1 LASIST
7 GGFSLVAAAKRK
19 KGKESRRMRKKV
31 LFLVYFV
38 ILCSLPVPAPTKDS
52 STDPAQQGV
61 KETIIF
67 IPAPEMKSVLGI
79 EGEGIFVTYG
89 EYKRLY
95 EKAKEE
101 YLKRQ
106 PGEFAP
112 PDTEGPV
119 IVQANYSGSVT
130 GEVLQFEARFNIVQN
145 KRGPSL
151 LDFPLKGVGYRNAK
165 LNGKNAQIYGKEGDP
180 RIVIPS
186 EGSHDLVVEFLV
198 PVAFAEKKG
207 SVSFEIPPAMLGHI
221 KITSDLCYEIK
232 LKGLLFTSRR
242 QVGNKV
248 EFFGFMGSKNA
259 ISLEI
264 NNRRSFGERRVK
276 ISSRETHHVFVER
289 DIIHR
294 EAEFSLTVRD
304 GEAKG
309 VDIEIGK
316 NDYVYN
322 LSGSGISGW
331 TREDQGRK
339 DVLHVTF
346 HVPISD
352 ETQFS
357 LKTYTYVDPND
368 GSFHVKDTL
377 IKGLF
382 ERRGSLFVFYANN
395 TRITTEDVH
404 FLKPLEKGP
413 ILKEPWGQYILHRG
427 YGLFNLPYTIAYS
440 FRDVPS
446 RIRCNQWTHVSLERS
461 KIHLHSENMLQGLAP
476 GTTRFM
482 FSFPDDY
489 VVRDVTVLI
498 NGKKV
503 REFHHHDKGKNLLAI
518 EITHPVSSK
527 DEVSFILKSEHFLE
541 EDLLKKG
548 SFEIALP
555 VVSYTDTQSMRG
567 TLHLSIDDIFFLED
581 MTMKGY
587 TPSEEM
593 IDHRPSESKGKK
605 RLMYDF
611 RTLSPQGTVTL
622 SCRKSEQTSNTVSY
636 IAVDQDLLQA
646 SAYIRYGIS
655 SGSRDSFYFAVPRW
669 ENGKIN
675 ITGADIKEKKKIS
688 FAKLTE
694 ATHTRSLPDLKD
706 HDIWN
711 VVLQKEVT
719 GTYLLAIDYQKKI
732 EDYGSFSDVPLVMP
746 AGVRNDTGYIVLEA
760 SRDTEIKTE
769 KAGLNEV
776 ETYEIPTWPS
786 YKPSNRII
794 ESLRYFVRPF
804 TFRIAVLRRD
814 ESPVLAAI
822 AEKEDLSYTLG
833 KGSDIFF
840 QFDYTIRSTNL
851 QFLEIRFPERH
862 VLWSATLQGK
872 GIKPR
877 KGDDNTLL
885 FPLASRDDRINL
897 RLTGYV
903 PGRAKWNIWK
913 SFDFHSPG
921 LTIPCMESQIRV
933 FFPKDYSL
941 LKTAGNFEKLPEP
954 DDQKP
959 LVFSF
964 FHRLFSS
971 FYKDM
976 RSFSVFPPLAKRK
989 AARVAGREEPEEEHA
1004 FEGTEEGA
1012 VTERKR
1018 GRYDASKMRDLDLLG
1033 PSLQTAPE
1041 SVAMPSPKYSK
1052 KKGILAMNI
1061 RIPKQGALL
1070 PASKLWGESR
1080 LRVTFL
1086 SSEWKKL
1093 LSIFTVLLF
1102 FALGSYLTG
1111 KGIMSPSGFLVTT
1124 LVLFTFLPLIFLRPL
1139 VFLFNGA
1146 VLGALLFTV
1155 MVCVRGIW
1163 KKSGGRSRLGLIL
1176 VFMLL
1181 PCLFFTSHNVRAGSG
1196 GSFPDIEIY
1205 VPYGEKVP
1213 FEMEDSQKVFIPTE
1227 DYFLLEFLAKPP
1239 YKPKDVFEYENEY
1252 TITGFT
1258 AKGTL
1263 EGDMVRFMASLDVF
1277 VNHEKWALIDL
1288 PFSNVFIEEL
1298 KLDGRE
1304 IPVRIKA
1311 QVTENAQPCGPKK
1324 DIYEIPVLGFGHHSI
1339 DICLYVEIEA
1349 TPGKKTMAFGFP
1361 ESLCTDFSLAIK
1373 DADLLLEFEEP
1384 EDGFYIETTGKGLI
1398 ARASLSQKSSVKISW
1413 FPKKFIKKTE
1423 RPLIYA
1429 DCHVDMFMD
1438 YEEVLVSQKSTIR
1451 VEKSSLASL
1460 VFRKHPQLVIM
1471 DVFSD
1476 KVKNWRTGNKNG
1488 ETALEVVFKGE
1499 ITETVDVLIKA
1510 KMRVIPGKPVP
1521 VVFLEPVDAERIRG
1535 NLDLYGPEDYKI
1547 LVENIEGLKIS
1558 GTGKEHRGGF
1568 RGFVLQK
1575 RYSFTGPAFRADIL
1589 SQPRDRKVYADIL
1602 GQYIFSEGLLT
1613 VHFTVGLDVK
1623 ENFLTS
1629 IRLRIPEGYRIGA
1642 VDAERISDHHLR
1654 KNNILVLPFQH
1665 AVRGKYRFSLV
1676 LEKELPGFDAP
1687 TMEGIE
1693 LLDIQVIKGQC
1704 LVLFP
1709 RGFDVREA
1717 KISHIRPINIKTLS
1731 SQLGQVDET
1740 RFGAKYAYRFKE
1752 EPFEA
1757 KYEVSREKPSLD
1769 VVKVYHARVED
1780 NLVNV
1785 KVLSLFTIKNAPVD
1799 HFDILAPVQV
1809 RDSIKIGGER
1819 IKTILKKR
1827 AEDGKSVRITV
1838 QTVSGI
1844 ERSYLMEVSFN
1855 QYIGK
1860 DRVFELP
1867 HILFPGAHSR
1877 TEFVSVET
1885 ATVYHIETRAPEAL
1899 QEVERETIP
1908 ALPAGIN
1915 LNNVLWA
1922 YRVAGSRDWNYRL
1935 ELKRLEREK
1944 LIKATILRED
1954 IKTLIIPQGYA
1965 LHEINFT
1972 ANNRVL
1978 QFLPLDFPFDAE
1990 LWSLKVAGE
1999 PVGASIAEPQ
2009 DDGKTK
2015 RLLVPL
2021 IKSSTGDRNFDIKL
2035 VYMTPVPK
2043 FGLWGKI
2050 SLGMVETGDIPVE
2063 KTTWTLLLPKSYTY
2077 PKFKNNME
2085 EIDITVIE
2093 AEKTLGLAKE
2103 YEYWTNM
2110 ARTAKGSLREKAV
2123 SNRRK
2128 VMTDYLRQQAL
2139 TQQMQTDLD
2148 YRIKGE
2154 QQGDKQ
2160 ALLRNAQSQNTM
2172 VLNEARDIIESNK
2185 PVSAAIEQP
2194 EEQAEKRVIS
2204 GRRNIRGWQF
2214 KTRDFAGQDEV
2225 RESITS
2231 FFRSEDEKGE
2241 LRKKQEMK
2249 REMVPQEKIIPFSKE
2264 ELRDEFKPGRPYL
2277 QKEIVELQPLPAKKS
2292 ILLKGLRSMDISL
2305 PEQGTRLS
2313 FKKLGGNPTMT
2324 LKYRKKGILPRLFSL
2339 VVLLAVTAGTVRI
2352 RKWRFPAE
2360 KITEFFKGKSIS
2372 DSYELFMRSRPVKI
2386 IPTLMM
2392 ISAFLLGFPWFI
2404 MGLGLNTVL
2413 LLRYLSMKRYEKTGY
2428 VPPYNYR
2435 ILLKYFFSYII
2446 LASCLLFIITS
2457 FHPVF
2462 FISLAASTFFNCIY
2476 VVVYAV
2482 LYFFT
2487 KRSIMEK
2494 AEENKGSHIPS

>member
-1 LASIST
+1 
-7 GGFSLVAAAKRK
+7 
-19 KGKESRRMRKKV
+19 MRKKI
-31 LFLVYFV
+31 LFLVYLA
-38 ILCSLPVPAPTKDS
+38 ILCSLPVPAPTKDI
-52 STDPAQQGV
+52 STGPAQGRV

-67 IPAPEMKSVLGI
+67 IPAPEMKSILGI
-79 EGEGIFVTYG
+79 ETEGIFVTYG

-101 YLKRQ
+101 YLKKK

-130 GEVLQFEARFNIVQN
+130 GEVLQFEARFKIVQT
-145 KRGPSL
+145 KKGPSL
-151 LDFPLKGVGYRNAK
+151 LDFPLKGVGYQNAK
-165 LNGKNAQIYGKEGDP
+165 LNGKNVQLYGKDGDP
-180 RIVIPS
+180 RIVIPR
-186 EGSHDLVVEFLV
+186 EGSHDLAVEFLV

-221 KITSDLCYEIK
+221 KITSDLFYEIK

-242 QVGNKV
+242 RVRDKV
-248 EFFGFMGSKNA
+248 EFFGFIGSKNA

-264 NNRRSFGERRVK
+264 NNRRSFGEKGVK
-276 ISSRETHHVFVER
+276 ISSSETHHVFVER

-316 NDYVYN
+316 NDLVYN

-331 TREDQGRK
+331 TREDQGGK

-357 LKTYTYVDPND
+357 LKTYTYIDAGD
-368 GSFHVKDTL
+368 GSFHLKDTL

-404 FLKPLEKGP
+404 FLKPLEKP
-413 ILKEPWGQYILHRG
+413 AIHAESSGQYILHRG

-446 RIRCNQWTHVSLERS
+446 RTRCNQFNHVSLERS
-461 KIHLHSENMLQGLAP
+461 KIHFHSENMLQGLAQ
-476 GTTRFM
+476 GTTQFM
-482 FSFPDDY
+482 FSFPGDY
-489 VVRDVTVLI
+489 LVRDVTVLI

-503 REFHHHDKGKNLLAI
+503 REFHDHDRGKNLLTI

-527 DEVSFILKSEHFLE
+527 DEVSFIVKSEHLLDE
-541 EDLLKKG
+541 GLLKKG
-548 SFEIALP
+548 SFKIALP
-555 VVSYTDTQSMRG
+555 VVSYTDTQRMIG

-593 IDHRPSESKGKK
+593 IDPTPSKSRGGK
-605 RLMYDF
+605 RLVYNF
-611 RTLSPQGTVTL
+611 RTRSPEGTVTL
-622 SCRKSEQTSNTVSY
+622 SYRKSEQTSNTVSY

-646 SAYIRYGIS
+646 SAYIRYEIS

-669 ENGKIN
+669 ENSKIN
-675 ITGADIKEKKKIS
+675 ISGADIKEKKKIS
-688 FAKLTE
+688 FAQLTE
-694 ATHTRSLPDLKD
+694 AMHTLSLTDLKD

-711 VVLQKEVT
+711 VVLQREVT

-732 EDYGSFSDVPLVMP
+732 KDCRSFSDVPLVMP

-760 SRDTEIKTE
+760 SRDTQIKTE

-776 ETYEIPTWPS
+776 ETYEIPKWPS

-804 TFRIAVLRRD
+804 TFRIAVFRRD

-822 AEKEDLSYTLG
+822 AETEDLSYTLG

-840 QFDYTIRSTNL
+840 EFDYTIRNTNL

-877 KGDDNTLL
+877 KGNDNALL
-885 FPLASRDDRINL
+885 FPLASRDDRIDL

-903 PGRAKWNIWK
+903 PGKAKWNIWK

-933 FFPKDYSL
+933 FFPKDYSV
-941 LKTAGNFEKLPEP
+941 LKTAGNFEKSPEL

-964 FHRLFSS
+964 FQRLFSS
-971 FYKDM
+971 FYKNM

-989 AARVAGREEPEEEHA
+989 PARVVGPEPEEEPA
-1004 FEGTEEGA
+1004 FEGMEEGA
-1012 VTERKR
+1012 AIKKKR
-1018 GRYDASKMRDLDLLG
+1018 RRYDAPKVQDLDVFG
-1033 PSLQTAPE
+1033 RSLQTAPE
-1041 SVAMPSPKYSK
+1041 SVAKPSPKYSK

-1080 LRVTFL
+1080 LKVTFL

-1102 FALGSYLTG
+1102 FALGPYLTG

-1139 VFLFNGA
+1139 VFIFNGA
-1146 VLGALLFTV
+1146 VLGALLFTI
-1155 MVCVRGIW
+1155 MVCIRGVW
-1163 KKSGGRSRLGLIL
+1163 KKSGGRSRVGLIL

-1181 PCLFFTSHNVRAGSG
+1181 PCLFFTSHNALAESG

-1213 FEMEDSQKVFIPTE
+1213 FEMDDSHEVFVPTE
-1227 DYFLLEFLAKPP
+1227 DYFLLKFLAKPP
-1239 YKPKDVFEYENEY
+1239 YKPEDVFEYENEY
-1252 TITGFT
+1252 AITGFT
-1258 AKGTL
+1258 AQGTL
-1263 EGDMVRFMASLDVF
+1263 EGDMVRFTASLDVF

-1298 KLDGRE
+1298 KLDGKE

-1311 QVTENAQPCGPKK
+1311 DTTGNAQSFGPKK
-1324 DIYEIPVLGFGHHSI
+1324 DIYKIPVLGFGHHSI
-1339 DICLYVEIEA
+1339 EILLYVEIEA

-1373 DADLLLEFEEP
+1373 DGDLLLEFEEP

-1398 ARASLSQKSSVKISW
+1398 ARASLSQKSFVKISW

-1438 YEEVLVSQKSTIR
+1438 YEAVLVSQESKIR

-1460 VFRKHPQLVIM
+1460 VFRKHPELVIM

-1476 KVKNWRTGNKNG
+1476 RVKNWRTGNKNG
-1488 ETALEVVFKGE
+1488 ETALEVVFKSE
-1499 ITETVDVLIKA
+1499 ITETVDLLIKA
-1510 KMRVIPGKPVP
+1510 KMKVIPGKPVP
-1521 VVFLEPVDAERIRG
+1521 VVFLEPVNAERVRG
-1535 NLDLYGPEDYKI
+1535 NLDLYGSEDYKI
-1547 LVENIEGLKIS
+1547 HVENIEGLKIS
-1558 GTGKEHRGGF
+1558 DTGKKHRGAL
-1568 RGFVLQK
+1568 RGFELQK
-1575 RYSFTGPAFRADIL
+1575 RYSFTGSAFRGDIL
-1589 SQPRDRKVYADIL
+1589 SLPRDRRVYADIF
-1602 GQYIFSEGLLT
+1602 GQYIFSEDLLT
-1613 VHFTVGLDVK
+1613 ASFTVGLDVK
-1623 ENFLTS
+1623 ESFLTS
-1629 IRLRIPEGYRIGA
+1629 IRVRIPEGYRIGA
-1642 VDAERISDHHLR
+1642 VDAEEISDHHFQ
-1654 KNNILVLPFQH
+1654 KNNILVLPFRH
-1665 AVRGKYRFSLV
+1665 AVRGKYRFTLV
-1676 LEKELPGFDAP
+1676 LEQELPGFDAP
-1687 TMEGIE
+1687 AMEGIE
-1693 LLDIQVIKGQC
+1693 ILDIQGIKGQC

-1717 KISHIRPINIKTLS
+1717 KISHIRPINIKALS
-1731 SQLGQVDET
+1731 SQLGRVDET

-1785 KVLSLFTIKNAPVD
+1785 KVLSLFTIKNGPVD

-1809 RDSIKIGGER
+1809 RDSIKVDGEG
-1819 IKTILKKR
+1819 IKTILKKIE
-1827 AEDGKSVRITV
+1827 EDGKNVRITV

-1855 QYIGK
+1855 QYLGK

-1867 HILFPGAHSR
+1867 HIVFPGAQGR

-1915 LNNVLWA
+1915 LNHVLWA
-1922 YRVAGSRDWNYRL
+1922 YRVGGSRDWNYRL

-1954 IKTLIIPQGYA
+1954 IKTLIIPQGFA

-1978 QFLPLDFPFDAE
+1978 QFLPLVFPFDAE

-1999 PVGASIAEPQ
+1999 PVGASTAEPQ
-2009 DDGKTK
+2009 DEGTRK

-2063 KTTWTLLLPKSYTY
+2063 KTTWTLFLPKSYTY
-2077 PKFKNNME
+2077 PKFKTNME

-2128 VMTDYLRQQAL
+2128 VMTDYVRQQAL
-2139 TQQMQTDLD
+2139 TQQMQSDLVS
-2148 YRIKGE
+2148 RIKRE

-2160 ALLRNAQSQNTM
+2160 ALLENAQSQSAT
-2172 VLNEARDIIESNK
+2172 VLNEAGSIIESNK
-2185 PVSAAIEQP
+2185 PVSAEIEQP
-2194 EEQAEKRVIS
+2194 EEQAEKQIIS
-2204 GRRNIRGWQF
+2204 GRKNIRGWQF
-2214 KTRDFAGQDEV
+2214 KTGGFAGQDEV

-2231 FFRSEDEKGE
+2231 FFRSEDKKRE

-2249 REMVPQEKIIPFSKE
+2249 RKKVPQEKIVPFSREDLK
-2264 ELRDEFKPGRPYL
+2264 DERKPARPYL
-2277 QKEIVELQPLPAKKS
+2277 QKEIFRQQALPGKRS

-2324 LKYRKKGILPRLFSL
+2324 LNYRKKGILSQLFSL
-2339 VVLLAVTAGTVRI
+2339 LVLLAVTAGTLKI

-2360 KITEFFKGKSIS
+2360 KITGFFKNKSIS
-2372 DSYELFMRSRPVKI
+2372 DSYELFMRSRLVKI

-2392 ISAFLLGFPWFI
+2392 IAAFFLGFPWFI
-2404 MGLGLNTVL
+2404 MGLGLNSAL
-2413 LLRYLSMKRYEKTGY
+2413 LLRYLSMKRYEKKGY

-2435 ILLKYFFSYII
+2435 MFLKYSPSYII
-2446 LASCLLFIITS
+2446 LASCLLLIITS
-2457 FHPVF
+2457 SHPVF
-2462 FISLAASTFFNCIY
+2462 FIALAVSTFFNCIY

-2487 KRSIMEK
+2487 KRSITEK
-2494 AEENKGSHIPS
+2494 AEENKNNHIPRPHPPGKRPGDGD

>member
-1 LASIST
+1 
-7 GGFSLVAAAKRK
+7 
-19 KGKESRRMRKKV
+19 MRKKI
-31 LFLVYFV
+31 LFLVCFA
-38 ILCSLPVPAPTKDS
+38 ILCSFPVPAPTRDML
-52 STDPAQQGV
+52 TTPAQDRA
-61 KETIIF
+61 KETITF
-67 IPAPEMKSVLGI
+67 IPAPEMKSILGI
-79 EGEGIFVTYG
+79 EKEGIFVTYG

-101 YLKRQ
+101 YLKKQ
-106 PGEFAP
+106 TGEFAP
-112 PDTEGPV
+112 PDTGVPM
-119 IVQANYSGSVT
+119 IVQANYSGSVR
-130 GEVLQFEARFNIVQN
+130 GEVLRFEARFKIVQN
-145 KRGPSL
+145 RRGPSL
-151 LDFPLKGVGYRNAK
+151 LDFPLKDVRYQNAK
-165 LNGKNAQIYGKEGDP
+165 LNGKNVQVYRKDGDP
-180 RIVIPS
+180 RIVIPG

-207 SVSFEIPPAMLGHI
+207 SVSFQVPPAMLGHI
-221 KITSDLCYEIK
+221 KITSDRFYEIE

-242 QVGNKV
+242 QVRDKV
-248 EFFGFMGSKNA
+248 EFFGFIGSKNA

-264 NNRRSFGERRVK
+264 NNRRSLGEKRVK
-276 ISSRETHHVFVER
+276 ISSSETHYVFVER

-294 EAEFSLTVRD
+294 EAEFTLTVRD

-309 VDIEIGK
+309 VDIEIEK

-331 TREDQGRK
+331 TREDQGGR

-346 HVPISD
+346 HVPISH
-352 ETQFS
+352 EAQFS
-357 LKTYTYVDPND
+357 LKTYTYIDAGD
-368 GSFHVKDTL
+368 GSFRLKDTL
-377 IKGLF
+377 IRRLF

-395 TRITTEDVH
+395 TRITVEDVH
-404 FLKPLEKGP
+404 FLKPLEKPP
-413 ILKEPWGQYILHRG
+413 IHRDSPGQYILHRG
-427 YGLFNLPYTIAYS
+427 YGLFNLPYTVAYS
-440 FRDVPS
+440 VRDVPS
-446 RIRCNQWTHVSLERS
+446 RIRCNQFNHVSLERS
-461 KIHLHSENMLQGLAP
+461 KIDFHSENMLQGLAP
-476 GTTRFM
+476 GTRRFM
-482 FSFPDDY
+482 FSLPDDY
-489 VVRDVTVLI
+489 LVRDVTVFI

-503 REFHHHDKGKNLLAI
+503 KEFHDHDKGKNLLTT
-518 EITHPVSSK
+518 EITHPIGSK
-527 DEVSFILKSEHFLE
+527 DEVSFIIESEHFLD

-548 SFEIALP
+548 SFKIALP
-555 VVSYTDTQSMRG
+555 VVSYTDTQRMIG
-567 TLHLSIDDIFFLED
+567 ILHLSIDDVFFLED
-581 MTMKGY
+581 LTMRGY
-587 TPSEEM
+587 MPSEEM
-593 IDHRPSESKGKK
+593 IDHTPSESKEKK
-605 RLMYDF
+605 RLIYDF
-611 RTLSPQGTVTL
+611 RTLSPEGTVTL
-622 SCRKSEQTSNTVSY
+622 SYRKIEQTSNTVSY

-646 SAYIRYGIS
+646 SAYIRYEIS
-655 SGSRDSFYFAVPRW
+655 AGSRDSFYFAVPRW
-669 ENGKIN
+669 ENSKIN

-688 FAKLTE
+688 SAKLTE
-694 ATHTRSLPDLKD
+694 AMHTLSLPDLKD

-746 AGVRNDTGYIVLEA
+746 AGVTNDTGYIVLEA

-776 ETYEIPTWPS
+776 ETYEIPEWPS
-786 YKPSNRII
+786 YRPSNRII
-794 ESLRYFVRPF
+794 DSLRYFVRPF
-804 TFRIAVLRRD
+804 TFRIAVFRRD
-814 ESPVLAAI
+814 ESPVLAAM
-822 AEKEDLSYTLG
+822 AEKEDLTYTLG
-833 KGSDIFF
+833 KGPDIFF
-840 QFDYTIRSTNL
+840 EFDYTIRNTNL

-877 KGDDNTLL
+877 KGNDNALL
-885 FPLASRDDRINL
+885 FPLASRDTRINL
-897 RLTGYV
+897 RLTGYIAGK
-903 PGRAKWNIWK
+903 PKWSIWK

-933 FFPKDYSL
+933 FFPEDYSL
-941 LKTAGNFEKLPEP
+941 LRTAGNFQELPKIG
-954 DDQKP
+954 DQKP
-959 LVFSF
+959 LLFSF

-971 FYKDM
+971 FYKNM
-976 RSFSVFPPLAKRK
+976 RAFSVFPPLAKRK
-989 AARVAGREEPEEEHA
+989 AAPVVGREEPEEEHA
-1004 FEGTEEGA
+1004 LKEMEEGA
-1012 VTERKR
+1012 AIEQKR
-1018 GRYDASKMRDLDLLG
+1018 GRYDAPKMQDLDLLG
-1033 PSLQTAPE
+1033 RSHQTAPE
-1041 SVAMPSPKYSK
+1041 SVALPSPKYSR
-1052 KKGILAMNI
+1052 KKGILAMNV

-1080 LRVTFL
+1080 LKVTFL
-1086 SSEWKKL
+1086 PSEWKKL
-1093 LSIFTVLLF
+1093 LTIFTVLLF

-1111 KGIMSPSGFLVTT
+1111 RGIMSPSGFLVTT

-1139 VFLFNGA
+1139 GFIFNGA
-1146 VLGALLFTV
+1146 VLGAVLFTI
-1155 MVCVRGIW
+1155 MACVRGVW
-1163 KKSGGRSRLGLIL
+1163 KKSGSRSRVGLIL

-1181 PCLFFTSHNVRAGSG
+1181 PYLSFASHNALAESG
-1196 GSFPDIEIY
+1196 GPFPDVEIY

-1213 FEMEDSQKVFIPTE
+1213 FEMDESHKVFIPTE

-1263 EGDMVRFMASLDVF
+1263 AGDMVRFTASLEVF
-1277 VNHEKWALIDL
+1277 VNYEKWALIEL

-1298 KLDGRE
+1298 KLDGKE
-1304 IPVRIKA
+1304 IPVRIKPDT
-1311 QVTENAQPCGPKK
+1311 TENARALGQKK
-1324 DIYEIPVLGFGHHSI
+1324 DIYKIPVLGFGHHSV
-1339 DICLYVEIEA
+1339 DIALYVEVEA
-1349 TPGKKTMAFGFP
+1349 TPGKRTMAFGFP
-1361 ESLCTDFSLAIK
+1361 ESLCTDFSLTMK
-1373 DADLLLEFEEP
+1373 DRDLLLEFEEP

-1398 ARASLSQKSSVKISW
+1398 ARASLSQKSFVKISW

-1429 DCHVDMFMD
+1429 DCHVNMFMD
-1438 YEEVLVSQKSTIR
+1438 YEEVLLSQESQIR

-1460 VFRKHPQLVIM
+1460 VFRKHPELVIT

-1488 ETALEVVFKGE
+1488 KTALEVLFKSE
-1499 ITETVDVLIKA
+1499 ITETVDLLIKA
-1510 KMRVIPGKPVP
+1510 KMKVIPGKPLP

-1535 NLDLYGPEDYKI
+1535 NLDLYGPEDYRI
-1547 LVENIEGLKIS
+1547 LVENIEGLRMS
-1558 GTGKEHRGGF
+1558 GTGKEDRGGV
-1568 RGFVLQK
+1568 RGFELQK
-1575 RYSFTGPAFRADIL
+1575 RYSFTTRAFRADIL
-1589 SQPRDRKVYADIL
+1589 SLPRDRRVYADIF
-1602 GQYIFSEGLLT
+1602 GQYLFSEDLLIAD
-1613 VHFTVGLDVK
+1613 FTVGLDVK
-1623 ENFLTS
+1623 ESFLTS
-1629 IRLRIPEGYRIGA
+1629 IRLRIPEGYRIRA
-1642 VDAERISDHHLR
+1642 VHAEEISDYHFQN
-1654 KNNILVLPFQH
+1654 NNILVLPFRH
-1665 AVRGKYRFSLV
+1665 AVRGKYRFNLI
-1676 LEKELPGFDAP
+1676 LEKELPRFDAP
-1687 TMEGIE
+1687 TMKGIE
-1693 LLDIQVIKGQC
+1693 LLDIQGIKGQC

-1717 KISHIRPINIKTLS
+1717 GISNIRPINIRTLP

-1752 EPFEA
+1752 GPFEA

-1809 RDSIKIGGER
+1809 KDSIKIEGEG
-1819 IKTILKKR
+1819 IKTILKKT
-1827 AEDGKSVRITV
+1827 EGDGKNVRITV

-1844 ERSYLMEVSFN
+1844 EHSYLMELSFN

-1867 HILFPGAHSR
+1867 HIVFPQAHSR
-1877 TEFVSVET
+1877 TEFVSVER
-1885 ATVYHIETRAPEAL
+1885 ATVYHIETIAPEAL

-1944 LIKATILRED
+1944 LIEATILRED
-1954 IKTLIIPQGYA
+1954 IKTLIVPQGYA
-1965 LHEINFT
+1965 LHEIIFK

-1978 QFLPLDFPFDAE
+1978 QFLPLDFPSDAE

-1999 PVGASIAEPQ
+1999 PVGASIGEPQ
-2009 DDGKTK
+2009 GDRKTK

-2050 SLGMVETGDIPVE
+2050 SLAMVETRDIPVE

-2077 PKFKNNME
+2077 PKFKSNME

-2093 AEKTLGLAKE
+2093 AGKTLDLAKE

-2110 ARTAKGSLREKAV
+2110 ARTAKGSLRKKAV

-2128 VMTDYLRQQAL
+2128 VMTDYLRQEAL
-2139 TQQMQTDLD
+2139 TQQMQSDLD
-2148 YRIKGE
+2148 SRMKE
-2154 QQGDKQ
+2154 QQQSDKQ
-2160 ALLRNAQSQNTM
+2160 ALLQNAQSQNTM
-2172 VLNEARDIIESNK
+2172 VLNEARNIIESNK

-2194 EEQAEKRVIS
+2194 KERAEKQVIS
-2204 GRRNIRGWQF
+2204 GRKNIRGWQF

-2225 RESITS
+2225 QESITR
-2231 FFRSEDEKGE
+2231 FFRSEDKKRE

-2249 REMVPQEKIIPFSKE
+2249 REMVPRKKIPPFSKE
-2264 ELRDEFKPGRPYL
+2264 DLKDKLKPGRPYL
-2277 QKEIVELQPLPAKKS
+2277 EKEIVQQQALPGKTS

-2324 LKYRKKGILPRLFSL
+2324 LAYRKTGILSTLFSL
-2339 VVLLAVTAGTVRI
+2339 LVLLTVTAGTLKI

-2360 KITEFFKGKSIS
+2360 RIVGFFKGKSIS
-2372 DSYELFMRSRPVKI
+2372 DSYELFMRSRLVKI

-2392 ISAFLLGFPWFI
+2392 IAAFFLGFPWFI

-2413 LLRYLSMKRYEKTGY
+2413 LLRYLSIKRYKKKGY

-2435 ILLKYFFSYII
+2435 IFLKYSLSYII
-2446 LASCLLFIITS
+2446 LASCLLLIITS
-2457 FHPVF
+2457 FHPLF
-2462 FISLAASTFFNCIY
+2462 FIFLAVSTFFNCIT

-2487 KRSIMEK
+2487 KRNIIEK
-2494 AEENKGSHIPS
+2494 AEDNKINHIPPPHPPGKRPGDEEREY